1 MAGIYNIIQLLAQ
14 VAKLAD
20 ALGLGPS
27 EATHAGS
34 TPALGTSDSHRSGG
48 FCIGTWD
55 LKGTA

>member
-1 MAGIYNIIQLLAQ
+1 MAGIYNIIQLFAQ

-34 TPALGTSDSHRSGG
+34 TPALGTTLRSFGASGG
-48 FCIGTWD
+48 
-55 LKGTA
+55 L

>member
-1 MAGIYNIIQLLAQ
+1 MAGIYNIIQLFAQ

-34 TPALGTSDSHRSGG
+34 TPALGTIRLSANGG
-48 FCIGTWD
+48 SLMAGQ
-55 LKGTA
+55 